1 MSEVVTPSVSIS
13 ELATTLRS
21 AITADQQLLLSKS
34 TVDDPAWSGYLFG
47 LLEVEALVLTAA
59 QVSDIEGG
67 FCVTGRASVLALTDL
82 SVTLTVTALDGGL
95 GLSLRATPA
104 GGPAAL
110 AGRIAGLDL
119 PSLLPAGLGDLLMVR
134 ELNLALGKSPY
145 LAFTLASTQPWSIVQ
160 NAVSIESAE
169 VFIGVR
175 LATTSSPLSVSVRP
189 KAVLRIGTNSLPI
202 VLAKNESTAEWELR
216 LDGAEVLIPGLTDL
230 AQLFGGAELLEAM
243 MPGLGSFGA
252 LTLTDLQLRVD
263 PARRVLSSM
272 SFGATAQ
279 SEWTLPLFGQV
290 AFGRPTVSLAVQGLG
305 LPSSPSAAADLPVP
319 YLAFKL
325 ASAQTWE
332 PVPGSFSIEGVEL
345 FVGVFL
351 PTANRPRKVGTRLE
365 AAVRVGSVLL
375 PIALSTDP
383 STAEWILSL
392 DSPQIQLPGLS
403 DLAQFFGGAN
413 LESLMPGLSNFGA
426 LVLTGLELRLDPV
439 RRTISSFSFAAC
451 AKDDWTLPLVSDM
464 ALRQAAI
471 SLNIASPSAVTRAV
485 TGSLSAVFAF
495 CEREFKVTA
504 RKDAPTDAWRLIGQ
518 QASDL
523 PISITTLANELL
535 AGVLPAGMPELSFAN
550 LGVSLTPATG
560 EFSLSGRSS
569 APWVVPLG
577 LSDLTLSNVK
587 LTVNRTLVGGV
598 KRVSLQLGADL
609 AVGNVAVSVGL
620 KLPGGFVLSAALPA
634 VKLSDLLQALGASA
648 LLTGLGLPDSF
659 FNFTLG
665 PSTLTIDVPA
675 KSASIRGSAPGFG
688 ALELQLR
695 RDPRNTFGAALALKP
710 QAGVNLQTLLGV
722 PGLDGLNLA
731 ELVFVLSSV
740 HDPALRFV
748 DPAFASVATVTRGFG
763 FSTTVTIASLGLGSI
778 PGLPTAPIA
787 MQARFGR
794 TLADFS
800 LSAALSQPGG
810 RFVLDASSGLALID
824 PELRLSPALGEVG
837 VVGKLECTLDSQRL
851 TFSGGF
857 KVSNGAAVLF
867 ATMPGAWERPFGI
880 SGLVASNLS
889 LELRLPGLPSLAG
902 TLQIGRQSGRL
913 LIKPDPAA
921 PVLDLRL
928 DNLDLNDLLTSVCDP
943 ALANVPPAFRQTIA
957 DIRIANARI
966 YVAPRETTIGDVPC
980 AAGVTVAGNMTAWGL
995 NIDARVQ
1002 TVGSGPLK
1010 ALSAEGSVALPDLG
1024 GLLALKGTGGR
1035 ALPYF
1040 KLDLRPGQAP
1050 VVIINALVEV
1060 LGTTTTSVD
1069 IALNDA
1075 GFQLEVSGRLLFN
1088 KVRAKLKVS
1097 GGRLAPNT
1105 KYAAAAELDVDSL
1118 QELLGQ
1124 VQQKLVAAATSAQKE
1139 IDRAQQLLTDTE
1151 RKAVALT
1158 QAAEDQRKQIQA
1170 ARDQDAAR
1178 LRQAESDMQKQ
1189 SAQVDALLRSL
1200 EQARAVVLSERA
1212 EVDRRIAAAQRD
1224 VSAANTAVSSIN
1236 NEINDTNRWFYGLPK
1251 VDVPWKASQAR
1262 EGAWFGIKMGGL
1274 YAAQVS
1280 TKEGLA
1286 IANRAL
1292 QAIQDTQNSFSVDL
1306 DPRVA
1311 GILASYASA
1320 KAVLDGTMATLTTLR
1335 NSIQLIPIDA
1345 DFRMV
1350 ALASL
1355 QQAQTVQLVAA
1366 RSALDL
1372 AKTALTGVAKLGALL
1387 APSVLIK
1394 RAYFSGE
1401 LSMLQGGT
1409 VRLGLELSTPTGV
1422 SAFTIGFDLKDPLS
1436 AATELVNCLLGTD
1449 SDKSIA
1455 AVAQS
1460 TSTAAASILQ
1470 VEQEVLPAN
1479 QIVTIRSGQNGQLL
1493 RVMGNNPI
1501 RFGDT
1506 ISVRAAN
1513 GNYLVAES
1521 NGVVNANRGA
1531 IGASER
1537 WVLVNSSDPGSTN
1550 FVRYGDTVSLRCW
1563 RNTYL
1568 AGNGNTMNASSSAIG
1583 QVERWVLLCASDLN
1597 RRDDVDTS
1605 LPFALR
1611 NVYNSL
1617 LGAWN
1622 GGGSGTF
1629 AWNPTVGAWETWALV
1644 SDNSWALSS
1653 CLVASGTSSVDPA
1666 CQFQLKRSG
1675 EWIGFLSQL
1684 TGRYVIVNPDLS
1696 VRANSINFVNPAYT
1710 WDKFRLEAS
1719 ALFNQG
1725 QSRYLHLS
1733 GVAANAPPLIDAG
1746 STVRSDLSSTFVIE
1760 RVFQVSQLVSGGT
1773 SPRQPTASDQATS
1786 AQQKSALAGGTA
1798 ATVGSSAERDAATQ
1812 ASQAGQGGISLVEP
1826 ARLALAQAE
1835 EDRRARRQRANEKAA
1850 RGTRPA
1856 SAGSRDSA
1864 LRFDGQSYLEA
1875 PASRAA
1881 LRATTDTASVQAVP
1895 YIVLGTKFTVEAW
1908 VYPEAVP
1915 GDHASILSK
1924 WQGDINDELL
1934 FSIASDGRLVLA
1946 WHADGASTWDTPG
1959 WSMCRSTEAVKL
1971 DAWSH
1976 VAAVRDGDSVSLYID
1991 GRRVG
1996 GAAGLGSAALRLGS
2010 TAWCIGAQAGGR
2022 RYFAGMIDSIRIWG
2036 LAQSAAML
2044 RAQRFLLA
2052 SGTESGLLACW
2063 NFDEESGDTTYDSG
2077 PLELHARLSSGM
2089 QRVFP
2094 GGPDGP
2100 SLPDRHL
2107 TLVSK
2112 AHAIVG
2118 DFDLSAGGTALA
2130 IEAWVRVDRIG
2141 EEFTS
2146 LLNKWAQGPDD
2157 EFLFGLGSTG
2167 KLVFGWH
2174 TQGGS
2179 AYGTPGWNHLFSDGT
2194 VPLGRWCHV
2203 AVVRDGK
2210 AIRFYCDGEPTG
2222 ANTSCDELPL
2232 RRGGVPLYIGC
2243 ERGQLRY
2250 FEGSLAEL
2258 RVWSRALSSDEVRDN
2273 YRRPLTG
2280 DESGLA
2286 ALWPLDDGV
2295 GSVLRDAVPTGHSGK
2310 LVGSAFWPAL
2320 GGPPRVVAPT
2330 RGLRFAG
2337 NQYIEFG
2344 DDDLFTA
2351 SVAMTLES
2359 WIRVDAIT
2367 EDFTSIVNKWT
2378 QSLDSEYLFGLMPDG
2393 RLSFAWHTQGG
2404 DTYSTSSFG
2413 HVFSE
2418 QKIKL
2423 GRFTHV
2429 AVVRAGSGVAFYI
2442 DGQAAGSFECVDLAP
2457 FRNSAAPLRIGA
2469 EGNGAGRF
2477 LRGTLANLRIW
2488 RVARSSAQLVAG
2500 MQGLLSSR
2508 EAGRALELRFDE
2520 GEGLTVLDVVSGQVG
2535 RCVGTPQFVPITLP
2549 LRKQAPRAESI
2560 DLWRQ
2565 PAQDAASYCRD
2576 TGIPLPDA
2584 LGQVEAALAQLERP
2598 TPSRLLTLLARAG
2611 YTAQAIGTAC
2621 VQAWGYDATK
2631 VAGLYFTAERPAAEA
2646 LLAIDAA
2653 LSLAGRSSQAVAAA
2667 QASGAGYAA
2676 EALGLGLRSAWGQTP
2691 QAVARTAR
2699 EAGLACGTAA
2709 GAVWA
2714 ALDGFSLQS
2723 VVTLVGHLVAAGYPA
2738 ADISAALTG
2747 GWGCDVVTSARALE
2761 RAVVAAAPPLD
2772 LTLLREVY
2780 AELWSS
2786 APVYNF
2792 SFRPE
2797 AEANALGWKRLSVAF
2812 VAFSAPQPGTVPIY
2826 CETPLDSSGVRY
2838 HFSHRTAE
2846 EAAKLGWKQAGIAF
2860 YAFKTPQP
2868 GTVAVFREQANG
2880 KYYFSVRDKS
2890 VAALCGWQQQDVA
2903 FYAYPPDKLTPPAEI
2918 SLRAYAGQFVA
2929 VDSSD
2934 GRTVAA
2940 RRDSLGGW
2948 ERFARIDL
2956 GQGRIALRASNGKFV
2971 RAEGGGGGALTASAA
2986 RITSFEAFNMIDSGT
3001 GTVALQSSSG
3011 QYVCAEG
3018 GGGQP
3023 LLANRSAVGG
3033 WESFACVPQPTQL
3046 AWTSIPGS
3054 LKCVACASDGTVWGV
3069 NSADNIFRW
3078 LGGGWEQIP
3087 GGLKQVSVGAATQ
3100 IWGVNSADNIFR
3112 WTGSGW
3118 VQVAGGLKHVA
3129 VAADGTVWGVNS
3141 ADMIYRWLG
3150 GGWEQIPGSLSQI
3163 SVGAATQ
3170 VWGINSAGNIY
3181 RWLGGGWEPIPGL
3194 LKYVSVAADGTVWGV
3209 TTANAVVRWRG
3220 GAQWEALDANLK
3232 QVGVGSRTVQWG
3244 VTATDQIVRSI
3255 VKTS

>member
-1 MSEVVTPSVSIS
+1 MSEVVTPSISIS

-21 AITADQQLLLSKS
+21 AISADQQLLLSKS

-47 LLEVEALVLTAA
+47 LLEVEALLLAAA

-67 FCVTGRASVLALTDL
+67 FCVTGRASFLTLTNLD
-82 SVTLTVTALDGGL
+82 VALTVTALDSGL

-104 GGPAAL
+104 GGFSAL
-110 AGRIAGLDL
+110 AGRVAGLDL
-119 PSLLPAGLGDLLMVR
+119 QSLLPAGLGELLMVR
-134 ELNLALGKSPY
+134 ELNIAVGKSPY
-145 LAFTLASTQPWSIVQ
+145 LAFTLASTQPWNIVP

-175 LATTSSPLSVSVRP
+175 MATTSSPLSVSVRP
-189 KAVLRIGTNSLPI
+189 KALLRIGTNSMPI
-202 VLAKNESTAEWELR
+202 VLTKNESTAEWELR

-230 AQLFGGAELLEAM
+230 AQLFGGAELFEAM

-263 PARRVLSSM
+263 LARRVVSSM
-272 SFGATAQ
+272 SFDATAQ

-305 LPSSPSAAADLPVP
+305 LPSSSAAATDRQVP

-332 PVPGSFSIEGVEL
+332 PVPGFLSIDGVEL
-345 FVGVFL
+345 FIGVFL

-375 PIALSTDP
+375 PIALGTDP
-383 STAEWILSL
+383 STAEWTLSL
-392 DSPQIQLPGLS
+392 DSPQIQLPSLS

-413 LESLMPGLSNFGA
+413 LESLMPGLGNFGE
-426 LVLTGLELRLDPV
+426 LVLTGLELRLDPA
-439 RRTISSFSFAAC
+439 RRTISSFSFGAC

-471 SLNIASPSAVTRAV
+471 SLNIVSPSAVTRAV
-485 TGSLSAVFAF
+485 TGSMSAVVAF
-495 CEREFKVTA
+495 CGREFQIAA
-504 RKDAPTDAWRLIGQ
+504 RKDVPTDAWRLIGQ
-518 QASDL
+518 QVSDL
-523 PISITTLANELL
+523 PMSITTLANELL
-535 AGVLPAGMPELSFAN
+535 AGALPAGMPELSFAEVG
-550 LGVSLTPATG
+550 LSLTPATG

-609 AVGNVAVSVGL
+609 AVGNVAVSLGL
-620 KLPGGFVLSAALPA
+620 NLPGGFVLSAALPA

-659 FNFTLG
+659 LNFTLG
-665 PSTLTIDVPA
+665 SSTITIDVPA
-675 KSASIRGSAPGFG
+675 KSASIRGAAPGFG
-688 ALELQLR
+688 ALELQIR
-695 RDPRNTFGAALALKP
+695 RDPRGAFGAALALKP

-722 PGLDGLNLA
+722 PGLGGFELA
-731 ELVFVLSSV
+731 NLVFVLSSIY
-740 HDPALRFV
+740 DPALRFV
-748 DPAFASVATVTRGFG
+748 DPAFASVGTVTRGFG

-810 RFVLDASSGLALID
+810 RFILDPSSGLALID

-837 VVGKLECTLDSQRL
+837 VVGKLECTLDSQKL
-851 TFSGGF
+851 TFIGGF
-857 KVSNGAAVLF
+857 KVVSGAAVLF

-902 TLQIGRQSGRL
+902 TLQLGRQSGAL
-913 LIKPDPAA
+913 MIKPDPTA

-928 DNLDLNDLLTSVCDP
+928 DNLDLNDLLRSVCDP
-943 ALANVPPAFRQTIA
+943 ALANVPPAFRQTIT
-957 DIRIANARI
+957 DIRISNARV
-966 YVAPRETTIGDVPC
+966 YVAPRDTTIGDIPC
-980 AAGVTVAGNMTAWGL
+980 AAGVTVSGNMTAWGL

-1024 GLLALKGTGGR
+1024 GLLALKGSGGR

-1040 KLDLRPGQAP
+1040 KLDLRPGQVP
-1050 VVIINALVEV
+1050 VVIINARVEV
-1060 LGTTTTSVD
+1060 MGTTTSSVD
-1069 IALNDA
+1069 IELNDA
-1075 GFQLEVSGRLLFN
+1075 GFKLEVSGPLFGRVQARLQI
-1088 KVRAKLKVS
+1088 S
-1097 GGRLAPNT
+1097 GGRLAPST
-1105 KYAAAAELDVDSL
+1105 KYAVAAELDATPI
-1118 QELLGQ
+1118 QELLVK
-1124 VQQKLVAAATSAQKE
+1124 VQQKLGAAVAGATSE
-1139 IDRAQQLLTDTE
+1139 IDRAQRLLTDTE

-1158 QAAEDQRKQIQA
+1158 QAAENQRKQIQA

-1178 LRQAESDMQKQ
+1178 LRKAESDMQQQ

-1200 EQARAVVLSERA
+1200 EQARATVLSERA

-1224 VSAANTAVSSIN
+1224 VNAANSAVTSIN
-1236 NEINDTNRWFYGLPK
+1236 NEINGTNRWFYGLPK
-1251 VDVPWKASQAR
+1251 IDVPWKASQAR
-1262 EGAWFGIKMGGL
+1262 EGAWFGIKMGAL
-1274 YAAQVS
+1274 YTAQVS

-1320 KAVLDGTMATLTTLR
+1320 KAVLDGAMATLTTLR

-1372 AKTALTGVAKLGALL
+1372 AKTALNGIATLGASLV
-1387 APSVLIK
+1387 PSVLIR

-1401 LSMLQGGT
+1401 LSMLQGGK
-1409 VRLGLELSTPTGV
+1409 VRLGLELSTSSGV
-1422 SAFTIGFDLKDPLS
+1422 SAFTIGFDLNDPLS

-1460 TSTAAASILQ
+1460 TSTAATTILQ

-1513 GNYLVAES
+1513 GNYLVAE
-1521 NGVVNANRGA
+1521 NTGVVNADRGA
-1531 IGASER
+1531 IGEYER
-1537 WVLVNSSDPGSTN
+1537 WVVVNSFDPGSTN
-1550 FVRYGDTVSLRCW
+1550 FVRYGDTVSLRSW

-1568 AGNGNTMNASSSAIG
+1568 AGNGDTMNANSSAIG

-1597 RRDDVDTS
+1597 RRDDVDTN

-1611 NVYNSL
+1611 NGSNSL

-1644 SDNSWALSS
+1644 SENSWALSG
-1653 CLVASGTSSVDPA
+1653 CLVASGTSSLDPA
-1666 CQFQLKRSG
+1666 CQFQLKRNG

-1684 TGRYVIVNPDLS
+1684 TDRYVIVYPDLS
-1696 VRANSINFVNPAYT
+1696 VRANSTNFVNPAHT
-1710 WDKFRLEAS
+1710 WEKFRLEAS
-1719 ALFNQG
+1719 ALFSQG
-1725 QSRYLHLS
+1725 HLHYLHIS
-1733 GVAANAPPLIDAG
+1733 NTAANAPLMVDAG
-1746 STVRSDLSSTFVIE
+1746 STVRGDLSNMFVIQKAFE
-1760 RVFQVSQLVSGGT
+1760 VSFTVSGAEP
-1773 SPRQPTASDQATS
+1773 PRQPTANDQTTS
-1786 AQQKSALAGGTA
+1786 VQQKSALAGSTA
-1798 ATVGSSAERDAATQ
+1798 AIVGSDAERDAANQ
-1812 ASQAGQGGISLVEP
+1812 ATQAGQGGLSLVEP

-1835 EDRRARRQRANEKAA
+1835 ADRRARRQRANEKAA
-1850 RGTRPA
+1850 RGSRPA

-1924 WQGDINDELL
+1924 WRGDIEDELL
-1934 FSIASDGRLVLA
+1934 LSIASDGRLTLS
-1946 WHADGASTWDTPG
+1946 WHLDGASVWGTPG
-1959 WSMCRSTEAVKL
+1959 WSQCQSAEPVKL
-1971 DAWSH
+1971 EAWSH
-1976 VAAVRDGDSVSLYID
+1976 VAAVRDGDAVSLYID

-1996 GAAGLGSAALRLGS
+1996 GAAGLGTAALRVGMA
-2010 TAWCIGAQAGGR
+2010 AWRIGAQGNGT
-2022 RYFAGMIDSIRIWG
+2022 RYFAGMIDSIRIWDQ
-2036 LAQSAAML
+2036 AQSAAML

-2052 SGTESGLLACW
+2052 TGTEPGLLACW

-2077 PLELHARLSSGM
+2077 PLELHARLSSGV

-2112 AHAIVG
+2112 AHAVVG
-2118 DFDLSAGGTALA
+2118 NFDLFAGSTALA
-2130 IEAWVRVDRIG
+2130 IEAWVRVERIG

-2146 LLNKWAQGPDD
+2146 LLSKWAQGPDD

-2222 ANTSCDELPL
+2222 ASTSCDELPL
-2232 RRGGVPLYIGC
+2232 RRGGVPIYIGS
-2243 ERGQLRY
+2243 ERGQGRY

-2258 RVWSRALSSDEVRDN
+2258 RVWRRALSSDEVRDN

-2280 DESGLA
+2280 DESGLG
-2286 ALWPLDDGV
+2286 ALWLLDEGG
-2295 GSVLRDAVPTGHSGK
+2295 GSVLRDAVPAGHSGK
-2310 LVGSAFWPAL
+2310 LVGSAWWPAL
-2320 GGPPRVVAPT
+2320 GGPPRVIGPT
-2330 RGLRFAG
+2330 QGLRLSG
-2337 NQYIEFG
+2337 NQYVEFG

-2351 SVAMTLES
+2351 SVAMTIES
-2359 WIRVDAIT
+2359 WVRVDAIT

-2378 QSLDSEYLFGLMPDG
+2378 QSLDCEYLFGLMPDG

-2404 DTYSTSSFG
+2404 DTYNTASFG
-2413 HVFSE
+2413 PIFSE

-2442 DGQAAGSFECVDLAP
+2442 DGQAAGSFECMDLAP

-2469 EGNGAGRF
+2469 EGNGTGRF
-2477 LRGTLANLRIW
+2477 FRGTLANLRIW

-2500 MQGLLSSR
+2500 MQGLVSSR
-2508 EAGRALELRFDE
+2508 EAGRVLDLRFDE
-2520 GEGLTVLDVVSGQVG
+2520 GEGVTVLDVVSGQVG

-2549 LRKQAPRAESI
+2549 LRKQEPRVESS
-2560 DLWRQ
+2560 DPWRQ
-2565 PAQDAASYCRD
+2565 SAQDAASYCRD

-2598 TPSRLLTLLARAG
+2598 TPSRLITLLARAG

-2631 VAGLYFTAERPAAEA
+2631 VAGLYFAAERPAAEA

-2667 QASGAGYAA
+2667 LASASGYAA
-2676 EALGLGLRSAWGQTP
+2676 EAIGLGLRSAWGQTP

-2699 EAGLACGTAA
+2699 DAGLACGTAA

-2714 ALDGFSLQS
+2714 ALDGVSLQS
-2723 VVTLVGHLVAAGYPA
+2723 LVTLVGYLVSAGYPA
-2738 ADISAALTG
+2738 ADISTALTSS
-2747 GWGCDVVTSARALE
+2747 WGCDVVTSARALE
-2761 RAVVAAAPPLD
+2761 RAVIAAAPPLD

-2780 AELWSS
+2780 AELWNS
-2786 APVYNF
+2786 APVYYF

-2797 AEANALGWKRLSVAF
+2797 AEANGFGWKRLSVAF
-2812 VAFSAPQPGTVPIY
+2812 VAFSASQPGTVPIY
-2826 CETPLDSSGVRY
+2826 CETPLDNSGVQY

-2846 EAAKLGWKQAGIAF
+2846 EAAKFGWKQAGVAF
-2860 YAFKTPQP
+2860 HAFKTPQP
-2868 GTVAVFREQANG
+2868 GTVAVFREQASG

-2903 FYAYPPDKLTPPAEI
+2903 FYAYPPDKLDQPAEI
-2918 SLRAYAGQFVA
+2918 SLRAYGGQFVA

-2971 RAEGGGGGALTASAA
+2971 RAEGGGGGAVTASAPM
-2986 RITSFEAFNMIDSGT
+2986 ITAFETFNLIDCGT
-3001 GTVALQSSSG
+3001 GTIALQSSSG
-3011 QYVCAEG
+3011 QYVGAEG
-3018 GGGQP
+3018 GSGQP
-3023 LLANRSAVGG
+3023 LLANRSAIGG
-3033 WESFACVPQPTQL
+3033 WESFACVLQPTQL

-3054 LKCVACASDGTVWGV
+3054 LKYVACAGDGTVWGV
-3069 NSADNIFRW
+3069 NSSDNIFRW

-3087 GGLKQVSVGAATQ
+3087 GSLKQVSVGSATQ
-3100 IWGVNSADNIFR
+3100 IWGVNSSDNIFR

-3141 ADMIYRWLG
+3141 SDNIFRWLG
-3150 GGWEQIPGSLSQI
+3150 GGWEHIPGSLSQI

-3170 VWGINSAGNIY
+3170 VWGVNSGGNIF
-3181 RWLGGGWEPIPGL
+3181 RWLGGGWELVPGL
-3194 LKYVSVAADGTVWGV
+3194 LKHVSVAADGTVWGV